1 LPENQSDN
9 VIQSA
14 SKRSQSDCLASD
26 NCVAEKR
33 AVKFSIRSLV
43 WVLAA
48 CGLAIFFSPITTAN
62 IVGPTG
68 PPVIIED
75 PLRSSATFTFS
86 DDSEISANSANGHF
100 RLVGLH
106 LNEVIDV
113 TVLFP
118 AGWENA
124 SLAIQPL
131 DGGILTSPA
140 NTSIAEDGTASL
152 RFQAGNLP
160 GLYRIALI
168 SAGGHSILQFW
179 VNDPGNQQVDPPVQ
193 NPGH

>member
-1 LPENQSDN
+1 
-9 VIQSA
+9 
-14 SKRSQSDCLASD
+14 
-26 NCVAEKR
+26 
-33 AVKFSIRSLV
+33 VKISIRSLR
-43 WVLAA
+43 VLAA
-48 CGLAIFFSPITTAN
+48 CGLAILFSPITTARA
-62 IVGPTG
+62 VPPVR
-68 PPVIIED
+68 PPVIIQD

-86 DDSEISANSANGHF
+86 DASEISANSANGRF

-113 TVLFP
+113 TVRFP
-118 AGWENA
+118 DGWQNA

-131 DGGILTSPA
+131 DGGILSSPA
-140 NTSIAEDGTASL
+140 NTSVAEDGTASL

-168 SAGGHSILQFW
+168 SAGRHSILQFW
-179 VNDPGNQQVDPPVQ
+179 VTDPANPQANLPVV